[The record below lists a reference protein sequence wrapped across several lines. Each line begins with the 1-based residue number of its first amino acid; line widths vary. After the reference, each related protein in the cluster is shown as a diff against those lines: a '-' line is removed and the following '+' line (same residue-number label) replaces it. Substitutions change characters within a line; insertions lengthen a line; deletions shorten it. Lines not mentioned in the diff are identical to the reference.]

1 MVLQGI
7 ADKVYA
13 HIEYNFGRMS
23 RQPSSVENNKI
34 SAKPI
39 QLIYILTTPET
50 AWYRNFGGVCI
61 YL

>member
-7 ADKVYA
+7 ADKVSA

-39 QLIYILTTPET
+39 QLIYFWPPTKRHGIVISV
-50 AWYRNFGGVCI
+50 AYV
-61 YL
+61 YV